1 MLRRPLLLSL
11 LLCAGL
17 VGSVA
22 VDGWRSDPAEAATA
36 AGVGVGVGVAQGAGR
51 YLGRWNY
58 DQPDRATMRNVAVI
72 TCPAAKPGCPG
83 SAPVNGTAFS
93 IEVPQI
99 GDIVLRREAG
109 GVVGRTD
116 QGCTWR
122 FVVRPGSLELAEPQT
137 CFNQVI
143 GSSYTITRW
152 SITVS
157 GRHATETVA
166 ALSHQPTGDCDFL
179 LQHGS
184 RTRTDDRDGRDITRR
199 FAGTWAYD
207 AADPRSRVNM
217 LFSQCTLPDGG
228 TEQRQAPRTG
238 QVTFV
243 RGRHHTITAVT
254 DDGCRWTLAVR
265 GNTALLEP
273 AVQTCRLAEA
283 TVTLKHWSI
292 ASDGRQQA
300 SVMSGVETRGATTC
314 NFLLSVGSLTRR

>member
-1 MLRRPLLLSL
+1 MHRRPLLLAL
-11 LLCAGL
+11 VLCAGL
-17 VGSVA
+17 VGPVA
-22 VDGWRSDPAEAATA
+22 VDGSAEAATA
-36 AGVGVGVGVAQGAGR
+36 PGVGR

-83 SAPVNGTAFS
+83 SAAVDAAAFS
-93 IEVPQI
+93 LEVPQI
-99 GDIVLRREAG
+99 GDILLRREG
-109 GVVGRTD
+109 GAVVGRTD

-122 FVVRPGSLELAEPQT
+122 FVVRPGSLELDGPQT

-152 SITVS
+152 SFAVS

-179 LQHGS
+179 LRHGS
-184 RTRTDDRDGRDITRR
+184 RTRVDDRHGPDLTRL

-207 AADPRSRVNM
+207 AADPQSRVNM
-217 LFSQCTLPDGG
+217 VFFRCTGPGG
-228 TEQRQAPRTG
+228 AEQRQAPRGG
-238 QVTFV
+238 QVRLA
-243 RGRHHTITAVT
+243 RGRHHTVVALT

-273 AVQTCRLAEA
+273 AEQTCRLPDA
-283 TVTLKHWSI
+283 TVTLRHWSI
-292 ASDGRQQA
+292 ASDGHRQA
-300 SVMSGVETRGATTC
+300 SVMSGVEVRGASRC
-314 NFLLSVGSLTRR
+314 DFLLSVGSLTRR